1 MSVGQNQTDFYPVS
15 GIRIASVNAGISNS
29 NGSDLALFELAPG
42 SQVCGVFTQSHFK
55 AAPVQIAIE
64 HLTEAS
70 VRYLVVNSGNAN
82 AATGNQGLADAR
94 GCCQAVAD
102 HGGVEVHQVLPFS
115 TGVIGEPLPVGLVL
129 EALPDLFAGLDE
141 QHWLDAALGIMTTDT
156 RPKIASRRLQLCG
169 QDITITGIAK
179 GAGMIQPNM
188 ATMLSFIAT
197 DAQISEPLLQ
207 AMLTS
212 GVASSFNRITVDSD
226 TSTNDACM
234 LVASGQSGMVVDNH
248 QQEMAEFQDAL
259 TDLMLELAQG
269 LVRDGEGASKFV
281 TVHVEQG
288 DSQEQCLKVAFSIA
302 NSPLIK
308 TALFAS
314 DANWG
319 RIVMA
324 IGKTDVP
331 LRADLLDIYI
341 NDICLMRAGSK
352 ASEYQEADGAHA
364 MSKEEIV
371 IRVVLN
377 CGECDDTVW
386 TSDLSHDYVRINA
399 EYRT

>member
-1 MSVGQNQTDFYPVS
+1 MAVGQNQTSFHPVS
-15 GIRIASVNAGISNS
+15 GIRIASVNAGISN
-29 NGSDLALFELAPG
+29 NDASDLVLFELCPG
-42 SQVCGVFTQSHFK
+42 SQVAGVFTQSHFS
-55 AAPVQIAIE
+55 AAPVQVARQ
-64 HLTEAS
+64 HLAEVSA
-70 VRYLVVNSGNAN
+70 RYLVVNSGNAN
-82 AATGNQGLADAR
+82 AATGNQGLVDASV
-94 GCCQAVAD
+94 CCQAVAE
-102 HGGVEVHQVLPFS
+102 HGGVLAGQVLPFS
-115 TGVIGEPLPVGLVL
+115 TGVIGEPLPVERLL
-129 EALPDLFAGLDE
+129 DAIPDLFKGLGE
-141 QHWLDAALGIMTTDT
+141 QHWLDAAMGIMTTDT
-156 RPKIASRRLQLCG
+156 RPKITSRQLQLG
-169 QDITITGIAK
+169 GRVITITGIAK

-207 AMLTS
+207 TMLES

-234 LVASGQSGMVVDNH
+234 LVASAQSGMVLDNH
-248 QQEMAEFQDAL
+248 LQEMADFQDAL

-281 TVHVEQG
+281 TVRVEKG
-288 DSQEQCLKVAFSIA
+288 DSQEQCLAIAFSIA
-302 NSPLIK
+302 NSPLVK

-331 LRADLLDIYI
+331 LSVDLLEIYI
-341 NDICLMRAGSK
+341 NDTCLMRSGSK
-352 ASEYQEADGAHA
+352 ALEYKESDGANA
-364 MSKEEIV
+364 MIEEEIV

-377 CGECDDTVW
+377 CGDCDDTVW
-386 TSDLSHDYVRINA
+386 TSDLSHDYVKINA